1 MITKKQRKEFTKAV
15 GIRYVKRVRA
25 ILEEK
30 KVLNAEGKP
39 YSDSTI
45 KHVFNGSFSNEAIED
60 AFFEVC
66 KKAKE
71 EHSKPRV
78 F

>member
-1 MITKKQRKEFTKAV
+1 MITRKQRKDFTKAV
-15 GIRYVKRVRA
+15 GTRYVKRVRA

-30 KVLNAEGKP
+30 KVLSKEGKP

-60 AFFEVC
+60 ALFQVC
-66 KKAKE
+66 REAKE
-71 EHSKPRV
+71 KHLNPRV